1 MSETTPQPLPHQ
13 ELRDALK
20 AGPTGGRWRWE
31 INLMSKCLHLVGG
44 PYREFDLTIMD
55 FDRWGMSNA
64 VATLRDTSA
73 DGMNIMH
80 RLPDRKDWFAP
91 FPGRAH
97 HADWCQQV
105 THPDMKWIEAA
116 NPKAITALL
125 KDRDQL
131 ATDAQNCKELIW
143 ALARE
148 LKCLPSTFSD
158 ANGHVLKAAIA
169 LNAER
174 DRLAADVA
182 NLTAAASDVQAERR
196 RQIEVEGWTPERD
209 DGYTFGELA
218 RAGAAYA
225 AQSLCAEDAE
235 LDCGPPKWWPWSAD
249 WWKPTGRRR
258 MLVKAGALIL
268 AEIERLDRAAMK
280 GNP

>member
-64 VATLRDTSA
+64 VATLRDTSV

-105 THPDMKWIEAA
+105 IHPDMKWIEAA
-116 NPKAITALL
+116 NPKAINALL
-125 KDRDQL
+125 EDRDQQ
-131 ATDAQNCKELIW
+131 ATDAQACKELIW

-148 LKCLPSTFSD
+148 LNCLPSTFSD

-169 LNAER
+169 LNSER
-174 DRLAADVA
+174 DRLVAEAEALRVQVRQADERGDLATRRAHAALNALEQIHKLPGEDCAVYRGMA
-182 NLTAAASDVQAERR
+182 LSALAEDERTLDAQGIKEGTAA
-196 RQIEVEGWTPERD
+196 
-209 DGYTFGELA
+209 
-218 RAGAAYA
+218 
-225 AQSLCAEDAE
+225 
-235 LDCGPPKWWPWSAD
+235 
-249 WWKPTGRRR
+249 
-258 MLVKAGALIL
+258 
-268 AEIERLDRAAMK
+268 
-280 GNP
+280 